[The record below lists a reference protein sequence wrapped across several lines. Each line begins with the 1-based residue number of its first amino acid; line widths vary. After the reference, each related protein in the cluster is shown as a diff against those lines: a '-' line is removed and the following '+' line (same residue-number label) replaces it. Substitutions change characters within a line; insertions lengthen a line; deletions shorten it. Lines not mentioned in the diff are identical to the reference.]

1 MKPTTTQSAP
11 APIHRN
17 SAVIAVIAVIV
28 SFLSMWATVLAVG
41 TNGETQSSVTVC
53 TSLIVV
59 GAPLVA
65 LAIVFRWAGV
75 VDAFV
80 WLFRPTE
87 RCPAARD
94 AAILFQ
100 LGASFTLG
108 FGFVGTLVGLVV
120 MLIHLGHPREL
131 GPGLAMTLVS
141 QLEGIVLGGLY
152 LAAAARIIR
161 RHIGFRLLSPLAR
174 RSVSIAGVTVIAG
187 TLTTLAAFF
196 ILRLSICPAL

>member
-1 MKPTTTQSAP
+1 MKPAAQHYSP
-11 APIHRN
+11 PLHRN
-17 SAVIAVIAVIV
+17 SAVIAVVAVV
-28 SFLSMWATVLAVG
+28 ASFLGMWAVVLGAG
-41 TNGETQSSVTVC
+41 ASGGSHSGVTAC
-53 TSLIVV
+53 SSLIVV
-59 GAPLVA
+59 GAPLIA
-65 LAIVFRWAGV
+65 LAIVFSWAGV
-75 VDAFV
+75 LDAFI
-80 WLFRPTE
+80 WLFRSPE

-94 AAILFQ
+94 AAMMFQ

-120 MLIHLGHPREL
+120 MLTHLGHPRDL
-131 GPGLAMTLVS
+131 GPGLAMTLIS
-141 QLEGIVLGGLY
+141 QLEGIVISGLY
-152 LAAAARIIR
+152 LAAAARIMR